1 MQNHQSI
8 IDDENELVITRQYMA
23 GRSLPGLFPGASATL
38 VPGFAG
44 SSVLPASPYYYSQRN
59 GSPTIPPNPIKNSDS
74 QWFAILPHGKNSD
87 WFTPT

>member
-59 GSPTIPPNPIKNSDS
+59 GSPTIPIKNSDS
-74 QWFAILPHGKNSD
+74 QWFAILPYKKKSD
-87 WFTPT
+87 WFTNPT

>member
-59 GSPTIPPNPIKNSDS
+59 GSPTIPIKNSDS